1 MIRID
6 AIWLA
11 TEPLDMRAGADT
23 ILARVV
29 KVFGAARPHH
39 AYLFANRHSTRM
51 KVLVYDGFGIWLAAR
66 RLNKGHFVWANGYA
80 ETTQTLNPEQLQAL
94 VIGLPWQTL
103 AHDHV
108 IALV

>member
-11 TEPLDMRAGADT
+11 TEPIDMRAGIDT

-39 AYLFANRHSTRM
+39 AYLFAVT
-51 KVLVYDGFGIWLAAR
+51 DR
-66 RLNKGHFVWANGYA
+66 RN
-80 ETTQTLNPEQLQAL
+80 QA
-94 VIGLPWQTL
+94 IPGS
-103 AHDHV
+103 A
-108 IALV
+108 